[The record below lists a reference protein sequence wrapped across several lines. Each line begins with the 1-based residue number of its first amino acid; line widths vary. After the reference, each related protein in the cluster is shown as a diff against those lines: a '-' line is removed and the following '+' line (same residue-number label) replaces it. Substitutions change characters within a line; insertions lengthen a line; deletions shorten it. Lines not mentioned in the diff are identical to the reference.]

1 MLLKTRKLFSEFH
14 SQPTKKKYIY
24 QFQYSH
30 IPSSVSIYLQK
41 NKMSSI
47 ENLKIFY
54 AEIKGA

>member
-14 SQPTKKKYIY
+14 SQPTKKKN

-41 NKMSSI
+41 KKMSSI

>member
-14 SQPTKKKYIY
+14 SQPKKN

-41 NKMSSI
+41 RKKKKKMFSI
-47 ENLKIFY
+47 ENMKIFY
-54 AEIKGA
+54 AEINGA

>member
-14 SQPTKKKYIY
+14 SQPKKN

-41 NKMSSI
+41 RKKKMFSI
-47 ENLKIFY
+47 ENMKIFY
-54 AEIKGA
+54 AEINGA